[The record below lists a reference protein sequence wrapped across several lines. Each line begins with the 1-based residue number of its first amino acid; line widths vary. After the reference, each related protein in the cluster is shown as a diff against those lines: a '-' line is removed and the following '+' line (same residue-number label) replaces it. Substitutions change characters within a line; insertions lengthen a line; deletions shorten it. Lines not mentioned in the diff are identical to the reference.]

1 MWLELGLSTTMK
13 FSKILDIGVNEHLEF
28 YQKREVRVLNLFA
41 LITLAGILLGV
52 STILFISGEYP
63 KPIVLFTTLFSLT
76 ILLLHYKKLYSFS
89 AYIFVVSINFS
100 VFILSEQYHVAVGNF
115 LYYFPIIFCIALI
128 HNPSKSARRTL
139 LFFLITLLSFS
150 FSLIFRFESL
160 IIPSVTLTDE
170 KTLLVYN
177 TSLTLIITMV
187 LVYLVIR
194 LINQQ
199 NNEVVLLLKKE
210 HEAQSKISHS
220 LKEKETLLAEIQHRV
235 KNNLA
240 VITGLLNLQMEKAPC
255 DVSKGLM
262 IESRNRVMSIAMI
275 HERLY
280 KKDNLSKIDLK
291 LYLSELVN
299 EIVKSFPLR
308 AQIQIIEELED
319 VEIELTKAVPAG
331 LIVNEVITNS
341 LKHAFTSDIKHPIIT
356 IQMKKIFDCMQIS
369 LSDNG
374 VGFTDIKNRKESSL
388 GITLIESLADQID
401 AKVSFRNNNG
411 AYVNFVFAI

>member
-1 MWLELGLSTTMK
+1 MK
-13 FSKILDIGVNEHLEF
+13 FSKILDIGLSEDLEF
-28 YQKREVRVLNLFA
+28 YQKREIRILNLFA
-41 LITLAGILLGV
+41 LITFVGLIIGATNIFFIGQAYPAIAESLVALSMIGILFLNHLKKYAISAYAFV
-52 STILFISGEYP
+52 LSINISVFFICEHYDMSTGTYLFYFPLVFCVALLHNPHKSNKRTITFFSFILISFLCSMIFDVPFIKGTALTAEQNH
-63 KPIVLFTTLFSLT
+63 VLFMYDLNFCVILT
-76 ILLLHYKKLYSFS
+76 I
-89 AYIFVVSINFS
+89 
-100 VFILSEQYHVAVGNF
+100 
-115 LYYFPIIFCIALI
+115 
-128 HNPSKSARRTL
+128 
-139 LFFLITLLSFS
+139 
-150 FSLIFRFESL
+150 
-160 IIPSVTLTDE
+160 
-170 KTLLVYN
+170 
-177 TSLTLIITMV
+177 V
-187 LVYLVIR
+187 LVYMVIQ
-194 LINQQ
+194 LINRQ
-199 NNEVVLLLKKE
+199 NSDLVALLKKE
-210 HEAQSKISHS
+210 HDAQVVITHS

-255 DVSKGLM
+255 DVSKSLM

-299 EIVKSFPLR
+299 EVVKSFPLQS
-308 AQIQIIEELED
+308 QIQIIEDLED

-331 LIVNEVITNS
+331 LIVNEVVTNS
-341 LKHAFTSDIKHPIIT
+341 LKHAFNNDMKSPVIT

-374 VGFTDIKNRKESSL
+374 VGFTDIKNRKDTSL